1 MKQSKKLSSRR
12 LQQLI
17 TISFSLAIIII
28 AGIWMVYDR
37 MTLEKQA
44 ERMYSK
50 QVDII
55 GIAITPALMFS
66 DKKLAET
73 LMRQFEHN
81 LGDISKFQLL
91 TVDGT
96 ILASFSQKN
105 IQVGLKYSEDSQSQA
120 SFYKDHYLGVS
131 RTIFHKGLPVG
142 MIHIEFDLSELIG
155 HKDADITNILF
166 IITGILLLSLLVLR
180 KLQRKLTD
188 SEIKL
193 HQAIQQAEQ
202 ANRAKSEFL
211 STISHELRTP
221 IHGIIGLQKLISED
235 DGQLNAEQRENL
247 MLAQQ
252 SARSLRALVNDVL
265 DLAKIESGKMDL
277 VKKELDLKQCICD
290 AIIPFRILAIKKDIV
305 LSLHIDSA
313 PQKILSDESRLRQI
327 LLNLIGNAV
336 KFTQKGEVSVYVKE
350 ECGKLFF
357 VVKDSGIGISD
368 EDLKHVF
375 EPFVQATSKQ
385 QTQYFGSGLGT
396 NIAKRFVELMEG
408 KIQAKSD
415 LGEGSSFSFD
425 IPCYPAELEVISC
438 EINSNTDLCKLS
450 AIVDNGVKTENLP
463 LQLRVLLAEDDPI
476 AQRIARKRLSKAG
489 MDVDIVD
496 NGEDALL
503 KIQSHSYDLLLTDIR
518 MPRLDGLEVTRR
530 IRAMEKG
537 LHGSHLTIIGL
548 SAHVLDEVIQDCLDA
563 GMDHFMS
570 KPADPDVIVSTI
582 LMSKGDQEK

>member
-1 MKQSKKLSSRR
+1 MKQSKELSSRR

-17 TISFSLAIIII
+17 TISFSVAIIII

-55 GIAITPALMFS
+55 AIAITPALMFS
-66 DKKLAET
+66 DKKLAQT
-73 LMRQFEHN
+73 LMTQFTSN
-81 LGDISKFQLL
+81 LGDISILQFLN
-91 TVDGT
+91 VDGT
-96 ILASFSQKN
+96 ILAGFPQKE
-105 IQVGLKYSEDSQSQA
+105 IETDLKHLENPQSQA
-120 SFYKDHYLGVS
+120 AFYKDHYLGVS
-131 RTIFHKGLPVG
+131 RTVSHKGLPVG
-142 MIHIEFDLSELIG
+142 IIYIEFDLSDLIG

-180 KLQRKLTD
+180 KLQHKLTD

-221 IHGIIGLQKLISED
+221 IHGIIGLQKLISE
-235 DGQLNAEQRENL
+235 GAEQLNAEQRENL
-247 MLAQQ
+247 KLAQQ

-277 VKKELDLKQCICD
+277 VKKEFDLKQCICD
-290 AIIPFRILAIKKDIV
+290 AIIPFRILAIKKGIV
-305 LSLHIDSA
+305 LSLHIDAA

-336 KFTQKGEVSVYVKE
+336 KFTQRGGVSIYVKE

-357 VVKDSGIGISD
+357 VVKDSGIGIAD
-368 EDLKHVF
+368 GDLKHIF

-385 QTQYFGSGLGT
+385 HAQYFGSGLGT

-408 KIQAKSD
+408 KIQVKSA
-415 LGEGSSFSFD
+415 LGEGSSFSFH
-425 IPCYPAELEVISC
+425 IPCYPAGLALISC

-450 AIVDNGVKTENLP
+450 PIVDNSAEKEAFP
-463 LQLRVLLAEDDPI
+463 LRLRVLLAEDDPI

-503 KIQSHSYDLLLTDIR
+503 KVQSHSYDLLLTDIR
-518 MPRLDGLEVTRR
+518 MPRLDGLELTRR

-570 KPADPDVIVSTI
+570 KPADPEMIVSTI
-582 LMSKGDQEK
+582 LMSKAGQEK